1 MLINK
6 LGDPDYQVASRIVY
20 LVKNYCKYFNKAK
33 LKSLKILCNFIFEI
47 VTQCPKMKKDLL
59 VEIERLV
66 SRQNLNQR
74 AQYASLI

>member
-1 MLINK
+1 M
-6 LGDPDYQVASRIVY
+6 S
-20 LVKNYCKYFNKAK
+20 F
-33 LKSLKILCNFIFEI
+33 FFEI

-74 AQYASLI
+74 AQ